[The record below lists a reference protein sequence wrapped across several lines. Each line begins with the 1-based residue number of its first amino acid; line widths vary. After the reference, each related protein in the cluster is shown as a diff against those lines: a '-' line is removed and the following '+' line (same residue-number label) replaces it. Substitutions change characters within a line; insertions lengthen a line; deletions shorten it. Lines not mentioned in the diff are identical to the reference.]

1 MSKRSVICGGV
12 RTPIGAFQGGL
23 SSIRSPQLGALVI
36 QALLA
41 RTGVEA
47 TKIDEVI
54 MGCVC
59 QAGLH
64 QNPARQ
70 ASIYGG
76 VPDTVSAMTV
86 NKVCGSGLKAV
97 ALADQAIRAGDKEC
111 VIAGGFENMSQIPY
125 ALMQA
130 RTGQRLG
137 DGKITDLLVHDGL
150 WDIYNDYHMGM
161 TAEWVVDTYNVT
173 REEQDA
179 YAARSHA
186 RAVAAWENGKFD
198 AEVVPVEVPQRRG
211 DPVVVCRDEGPRADV
226 SAEKM
231 AHLRPAFKRDGG
243 TVTAGN
249 SSSINDGAAALLIC
263 SEDFAKANNLP
274 IRAYID
280 GATTGARAPQEV
292 MMAPVTSIRNLLEKT
307 GTKVTDYGLFELN
320 EAFAAQVLVILKM
333 LASESFAQQRLGYA
347 EAFGAVTAEEIN
359 VHGGSIALGHPFA
372 ATGARMVTTMSNELK
387 LTGKSS
393 ALLGICGG
401 GGVSAAAVLESI

>member
-1 MSKRSVICGGV
+1 MSNRSVICGGV
-12 RTPIGAFQGGL
+12 RTPIGTFQGGL
-23 SSIRSPQLGALVI
+23 SSVRSPQLGALTVK
-36 QALLA
+36 ALVE
-41 RTGVEA
+41 RTGVDV

-76 VPDTVSAMTV
+76 IPETVSAMTI

-97 ALADQAIRAGDKEC
+97 ALADQAIRAGDKDC

-125 ALMQA
+125 AMMKA

-150 WDIYNDYHMGM
+150 WDIYNDFHMGM
-161 TAEWVVDTYNVT
+161 TAEWVVETFNVS
-173 REEQDA
+173 REDQDA

-186 RAVAAWENGKFD
+186 RAVAAAAAGKFD
-198 AEVVPVEVPQRRG
+198 AEIVPVEVPQRRG
-211 DPVVVCRDEGPRADV
+211 DPVVVSQDEGPRADV

-231 AHLRPAFKRDGG
+231 AKLRPAFKRDGG

-249 SSSINDGAAALLIC
+249 ASSINDGAAALLIC
-263 SEDFAKANNLP
+263 SEEFAKANNLP
-274 IRAYID
+274 VRAYID
-280 GATTGARAPQEV
+280 GATTGARAPKEV

-307 GTKVTDYGLFELN
+307 GTKITDYGLFELN
-320 EAFAAQVLVILKM
+320 EAFAAQSV
-333 LASESFAQQRLGYA
+333 
-347 EAFGAVTAEEIN
+347 AVVRELELDEDKVN
-359 VHGGSIALGHPFA
+359 V
-372 ATGARMVTTMSNELK
+372 N
-387 LTGKSS
+387 
-393 ALLGICGG
+393 G
-401 GGVSAAAVLESI
+401 GGVSLGHPIGCSGARILVTLLHAMEDNDVNQGIASLCLGGGDAVSMAISRP